1 MKNTMKKAILFLLLI
16 SSVGANAQKLK
27 DALFKGHLKVDSNNV
42 VRTTDDLSTKIDTTT
57 KKKEAEK
64 PKVVIATRD
73 STGNIN
79 TTDSALAITDTDDE
93 ETDVAVVTNNA
104 PVKNNN
110 QVWKEYM
117 DSLVKAVETEVMGS
131 KNIKK
136 QTYYLQVNY
145 EIETT
150 GEVVNISVV
159 STPENSYLQQQF
171 KERLLLTAPNLSPVL
186 DSTNKPRSVKRRYN
200 FSVTK
205 D

>member
-1 MKNTMKKAILFLLLI
+1 MKKAILFLLLI

-27 DALFKGHLKVDSNNV
+27 DALFKGHLKLDSNNV
-42 VRTTDDLSTKIDTTT
+42 VRKTDDLSAKIDTTT

-64 PKVVIATRD
+64 PKAVIASKNAAANVNSND
-73 STGNIN
+73 STV
-79 TTDSALAITDTDDE
+79 TVLE
-93 ETDVAVVTNNA
+93 EEVSAVVTGNA
-104 PVKNNN
+104 PAKNNN

-150 GEVVNISVV
+150 GEVVNISVI

-186 DSTNKPRSVKRRYN
+186 DSTNKPRTVKRRYN